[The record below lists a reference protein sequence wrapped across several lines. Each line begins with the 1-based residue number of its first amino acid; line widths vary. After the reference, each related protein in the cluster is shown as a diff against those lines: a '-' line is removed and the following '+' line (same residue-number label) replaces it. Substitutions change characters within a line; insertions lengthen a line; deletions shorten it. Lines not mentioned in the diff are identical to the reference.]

1 MATSVTR
8 RTRDYEITVDGTHA
22 GLVAFE
28 EQGANIVF
36 THTEID
42 EAFGGQGI
50 GGQLAKAALDD
61 VRSRGLS
68 VVPMC
73 PFIAGWINKHP
84 DYADLVQ
91 GAHSSDG

>member
-1 MATSVTR
+1 MSTSVTR
-8 RTRDYEITVDGTHA
+8 RTHDYEIVVDGAHA
-22 GLVAFE
+22 GLAAFE
-28 EQGANIVF
+28 EQGSAVVF

-61 VRSRGLS
+61 ARSRGLS

-73 PFIAGWINKHP
+73 PFIAGWIGKHP
-84 DYADLVQ
+84 DYADLVA
-91 GAHSSDG
+91 G

>member
-8 RTRDYEITVDGTHA
+8 RTRDYAITVDGAHA

-28 EQGANIVF
+28 EQGGSVVM

-50 GGQLAKAALDD
+50 GGQLAQAALDD
-61 VRSRGLS
+61 VRARGLT

-73 PFIAGWINKHP
+73 SFIAGWIDKHP
-84 DYADLVQ
+84 DYSDLVQ